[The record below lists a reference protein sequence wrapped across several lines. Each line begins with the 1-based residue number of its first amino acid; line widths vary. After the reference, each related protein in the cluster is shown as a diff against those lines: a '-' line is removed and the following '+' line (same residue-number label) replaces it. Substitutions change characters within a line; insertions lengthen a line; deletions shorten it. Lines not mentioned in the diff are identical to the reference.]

1 MLIASSTII
10 SSTWRGNTGQM
21 PSILRENVRK
31 LWVYRLQFWIMS
43 WKKAFWKIF
52 DKVGVKI
59 NDRDIESCHHVFIQG
74 RTIVK
79 FSHMKDCQQFIKV

>member
-1 MLIASSTII
+1 MLIASSTVT
-10 SSTWRGNTGQM
+10 SSTWRGNAGQI
-21 PSILRENVRK
+21 PCILKENVRN
-31 LWVYRLQFWIMS
+31 LCVYRLQFRIMS

-59 NDRDIESCHHVFIQG
+59 NHRDIESCHHVFIQD
-74 RTIVK
+74 RAIVK